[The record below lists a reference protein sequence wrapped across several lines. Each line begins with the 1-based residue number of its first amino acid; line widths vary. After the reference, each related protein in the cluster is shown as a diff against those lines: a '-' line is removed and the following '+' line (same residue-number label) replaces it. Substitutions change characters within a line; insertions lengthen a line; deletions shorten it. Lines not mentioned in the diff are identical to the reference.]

1 MQKLVSLD
9 LRGFPG
15 VSVVK
20 NLPASAGMKVLVAQS
35 CPTLYDPTD
44 YSPSGSSVHR
54 ILRARILEWVAIP
67 FHRRSSWPRDRTQ
80 ISCIIFFTVSATR
93 VQETK
98 FQSLGGEDPLEKEM
112 ATHSSILAWWIP
124 WTEEPGWLQSMGL
137 QRVRHSLMT
146 KQQQTTTLTFVSIHH
161 SCYRHYDLIHQS
173 CLKWLKINIVP
184 KVWT

>member
-1 MQKLVSLD
+1 MVRKIGILASRSLADIQEKMLKHVCSVMSDSLRPHRQQPARLLCPRDFSGKNTVIASGFMQKLVSLD

-67 FHRRSSWPRDRTQ
+67 FHRRSS
-80 ISCIIFFTVSATR
+80 
-93 VQETK
+93 
-98 FQSLGGEDPLEKEM
+98 
-112 ATHSSILAWWIP
+112 
-124 WTEEPGWLQSMGL
+124 
-137 QRVRHSLMT
+137 
-146 KQQQTTTLTFVSIHH
+146 
-161 SCYRHYDLIHQS
+161 
-173 CLKWLKINIVP
+173 
-184 KVWT
+184 